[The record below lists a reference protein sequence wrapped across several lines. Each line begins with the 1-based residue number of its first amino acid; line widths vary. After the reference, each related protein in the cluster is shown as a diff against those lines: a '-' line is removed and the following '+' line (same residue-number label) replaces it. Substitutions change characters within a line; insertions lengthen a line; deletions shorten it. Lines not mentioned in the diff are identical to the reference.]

1 MAKANTKNKISPPT
15 APHPPYLEMIT
26 DAITTL
32 KERKGS
38 SQTSIAMF
46 IEEKHKK
53 SLPSNFNKL
62 LSVQLNKFVKSE
74 KLLKVINCY
83 KISSNSTKETTNKTI
98 TATPP
103 PKQKG
108 KRKIVEKTKSLSQL
122 KTPETLKKT
131 TITTAQKKS
140 AVVKVKRLSQVMTPE
155 GMKKKNSNLTPTK
168 RKSTPKPVNSTR
180 PAKKARK

>member
-1 MAKANTKNKISPPT
+1 MAKANLKNKKSSPT
-15 APHPPYLEMIT
+15 APHPPYFEMIT

-38 SQTSIAMF
+38 SQSSIAMF

-74 KLLKVINCY
+74 KLLKVKNSY
-83 KISSNSTKETTNKTI
+83 KIPSDSTKETTTRTI

-108 KRKIVEKTKSLSQL
+108 KKKVVEKTKSLSQL
-122 KTPETLKKT
+122 KTPEALKKAT
-131 TITTAQKKS
+131 TTTAQKKS
-140 AVVKVKRLSQVMTPE
+140 AAVKVKRLSQVVTPE
-155 GMKKKNSNLTPTK
+155 GMKKKKPNLTPAK
-168 RKSTPKPVNSTR
+168 RKSTR
-180 PAKKARK
+180 PTKKVRK

>member
-108 KRKIVEKTKSLSQL
+108 KRKIVEKT
-122 KTPETLKKT
+122 